1 MYLIRGSR
9 LSMTKRQPQSEEPPM
24 TEPSDELADELRE
37 LMNLKA
43 EGTLDSGVR
52 PEDGSQAA
60 AGLSEPAAA
69 GQP

>member
-1 MYLIRGSR
+1 
-9 LSMTKRQPQSEEPPM
+9 M

-43 EGTLDSGVR
+43 EGAELESGAR

-60 AGLSEPAAA
+60 AGPSEPVAA